1 MNNEDTIPCF
11 ECDGRLEIVPQTII
25 KKIDGVEY
33 IINDVPVH
41 KCDTC
46 GHESFSAAASS
57 VIEAAL
63 PERPMRGPR
72 RLKDS

>member
-1 MNNEDTIPCF
+1 MNNKDTIPCF
-11 ECDGRLEIVPQTII
+11 DCDGTLEVEYQIFNTKVN
-25 KKIDGVEY
+25 GVEY
-33 IINDVPVH
+33 VINDVPVH

-46 GHESFSAAASS
+46 GQESFSAAASS

-72 RLKDS
+72 RLKK

>member
-1 MNNEDTIPCF
+1 MSNKDTIPCF
-11 ECDGRLEIVPQTII
+11 ECDGTLE
-25 KKIDGVEY
+25 VEY
-33 IINDVPVH
+33 QTYITKLNGLEYAIKDVPVH

-46 GHESFSAAASS
+46 GQESYSAEASR

>member
-1 MNNEDTIPCF
+1 MNNKDTIPCF
-11 ECDGRLEIVPQTII
+11 DCDGTLKVEYQIFNTKVN
-25 KKIDGVEY
+25 GVEY

-46 GHESFSAAASS
+46 GQESFSAAASS

-72 RLKDS
+72 RLKE